1 MNPDARRLP
10 AAVLAALGVALL
22 ALAASLLAFFV
33 ANGLDS
39 ATFAPGLGFFG
50 FSTLIAFLLVAVG
63 AYLTRLRPILSGFL
77 VGIVAGLFGAA
88 LGTTLYAILG
98 GAQFGGGL
106 LAGVLQSI
114 SRENLVFVL
123 ATTVAAGTA
132 GPRLVRLFEDPRPA
146 VLRRGRT
153 LLVRLPAATL
163 ADGVVTHL
171 DRVPVDTDTADEQW
185 AAYVDAFRAE
195 GWEVVEVEAAD
206 DLADSV
212 FVEDP
217 IVVAGGM
224 AILARPGA
232 EHRRG
237 EVAGVETAV
246 RSLGL
251 PIASIEEPGTLDGG
265 DVLKVGDTV
274 YVGRGGRT
282 NADGIR
288 QLRALLQPRGLR
300 VVGVPL
306 ERVLH
311 LKSAVTALPDGTVL
325 GHPGTGVDPRIFPS
339 YLEVPEE
346 AGAHVVILDSA
357 TVLMA
362 ASAPLTAE
370 LLRSL
375 GYRVVAVD
383 ISEFEKLEGCVTCL
397 SVRVR

>member
-10 AAVLAALGVALL
+10 AAVLASLGVALL
-22 ALAASLLAFFV
+22 ALAVSALAFFV
-33 ANGLDS
+33 VNGFDS
-39 ATFAPGLGFFG
+39 AIFPSALSFFG
-50 FSTLIAFLLVAVG
+50 FSTLIAFVLVAIG
-63 AYLTRLRPILSGFL
+63 AYLTRLRPLLVALL
-77 VGIVAGLFGAA
+77 VGLVSGLLGAF
-88 LGTTLYAILG
+88 LGTTLFAVID
-98 GAQFGGGL
+98 GAVFGGDL
-106 LAGVLQSI
+106 LGGVLQTLGGN
-114 SRENLVFVL
+114 NLLFVL

-132 GPRLVRLFEDPRPA
+132 GPRLMRLFEHPRPA

-163 ADGVVTHL
+163 ADGVVTHQE
-171 DRVPVDTDTADEQW
+171 RVPVDTERADEQW

-217 IVVAGGM
+217 IVIAGGM
-224 AILARPGA
+224 AILARPGS

-237 EVAGVETAV
+237 EVPGVETAV

-251 PIASIEEPGTLDGG
+251 PLARIEEPGTLDGG

-288 QLRALLQPRGLR
+288 QLRALLRPRGLT
-300 VVGVPL
+300 VTAVPL

-325 GHPGTGVDPRIFPS
+325 GHPDTGVDPRLFPS

-346 AGAHVVILDSA
+346 TGAHVVVLDEDS
-357 TVLMA
+357 VLLA
-362 ASAPLTAE
+362 ASAPRTAE
-370 LLRSL
+370 LLGSL
-375 GYRVVAVD
+375 GWRVVTVE